1 MFTNSIQILILF
13 SSLFSL
19 IYCLSLYLSSKVRY
33 VTFNTILN
41 LCVKK
46 SPSLASRSIIGRFL
60 SANLLLLLFSECEFY
75 QIFSLLIL
83 MEPNLANVIRVAQ
96 KFKKSISLLLFLCIT
111 IIMFT
116 LAVSPA
122 ASLLCLVVFQIL
134 CYTFFKTVPTW
145 LSILLIL
152 LSHDVQLHPG
162 PGYQNNFLNFMNWNL
177 NSISKNDFE
186 RVRLIEAHNS

>member
-1 MFTNSIQILILF
+1 
-13 SSLFSL
+13 
-19 IYCLSLYLSSKVRY
+19 
-33 VTFNTILN
+33 
-41 LCVKK
+41 
-46 SPSLASRSIIGRFL
+46 
-60 SANLLLLLFSECEFY
+60 
-75 QIFSLLIL
+75 
-83 MEPNLANVIRVAQ
+83 
-96 KFKKSISLLLFLCIT
+96 
-111 IIMFT
+111 MFT

-186 RVRLIEAHNS
+186 RVRLIEAHNSMFNYDLISLCETNLNDSLVMKVPKLSGYEFESANHPGNVAHGGVGIFYKDSLPVSYT